1 MKVFIPAY
9 FITSGHSVQKW
20 KGTDME
26 SMRDTKRI
34 MEREIKK
41 GSTPLSFEQMEIDTN
56 NYQEITSVEKLTQVL
71 QYLHRVGNY
80 KSLAGKTVINNV
92 YTFMRGRTPDFTRA
106 RSIFD
111 REKIYHQMLRQE
123 RKMRPTYEGDCYIET
138 AKCYFSLPEEWEKHK
153 MIYLNNDAY
162 GFILSNKYIL
172 GLYKYCREAR
182 RDIAMEAHEIPENTN
197 TVVQHDFQ
205 VRNFFSKHSFS
216 AIMGI
221 SLLCLE
227 EMNMCDENMNLEEQ
241 VTEPVEPKVETEP
254 LFEEMV
260 DFDTFS
266 KSDFRVVKVKECSA
280 VKKSKKLL
288 HFVLD
293 DGTGTDR
300 IILSGIHAYYEPEEL
315 VGKTLLAITNL
326 PPRSMMGIDSCG
338 MLLSAVH
345 TVNGEEKLNLV
356 MLDDA
361 IPAGAK
367 LY

>member
-56 NYQEITSVEKLTQVL
+56 NYQEITSMEKLTQVL

-111 REKIYHQMLRQE
+111 REKIYHQMLWQE
-123 RKMRPTYEGDCYIET
+123 RKMKPTYEGDCYIET

-153 MIYLNNDAY
+153 MMYLNNDAY

-182 RDIAMEAHEIPENTN
+182 RDIAMEGMQWIRQRGKIRFYKKVLFPTLFP
-197 TVVQHDFQ
+197 TCQHY
-205 VRNFFSKHSFS
+205 
-216 AIMGI
+216 
-221 SLLCLE
+221 
-227 EMNMCDENMNLEEQ
+227 
-241 VTEPVEPKVETEP
+241 
-254 LFEEMV
+254 
-260 DFDTFS
+260 
-266 KSDFRVVKVKECSA
+266 
-280 VKKSKKLL
+280 
-288 HFVLD
+288 
-293 DGTGTDR
+293 
-300 IILSGIHAYYEPEEL
+300 SGWEY
-315 VGKTLLAITNL
+315 
-326 PPRSMMGIDSCG
+326 
-338 MLLSAVH
+338 
-345 TVNGEEKLNLV
+345 
-356 MLDDA
+356 
-361 IPAGAK
+361 
-367 LY
+367 

>member
-41 GSTPLSFEQMEIDTN
+41 GSIPLSFEQMEIDTN

-123 RKMRPTYEGDCYIET
+123 R
-138 AKCYFSLPEEWEKHK
+138 
-153 MIYLNNDAY
+153 IYLNNDAY

-197 TVVQHDFQ
+197 TVVQRLINMENLEVLSHCLLLDDVWIEDNLIGAKMYTIF
-205 VRNFFSKHSFS
+205 KL
-216 AIMGI
+216 GI
-221 SLLCLE
+221 SSQSTAFLL
-227 EMNMCDENMNLEEQ
+227 
-241 VTEPVEPKVETEP
+241 
-254 LFEEMV
+254 
-260 DFDTFS
+260 
-266 KSDFRVVKVKECSA
+266 
-280 VKKSKKLL
+280 
-288 HFVLD
+288 
-293 DGTGTDR
+293 
-300 IILSGIHAYYEPEEL
+300 
-315 VGKTLLAITNL
+315 
-326 PPRSMMGIDSCG
+326 
-338 MLLSAVH
+338 
-345 TVNGEEKLNLV
+345 
-356 MLDDA
+356 
-361 IPAGAK
+361 
-367 LY
+367 

>member
-26 SMRDTKRI
+26 SMRATKRI
-34 MEREIKK
+34 MEREIQK

-123 RKMRPTYEGDCYIET
+123 RKMKPTYEGDCYIET
-138 AKCYFSLPEEWEKHK
+138 AKCYFSLPEKWEKHK

-182 RDIAMEAHEIPENTN
+182 RDIAMETHEIPENTN
-197 TVVQHDFQ
+197 TVVQRLINMENLEVLSHCLLLDDVWIEDNLIGAKMYTIF
-205 VRNFFSKHSFS
+205 KL
-216 AIMGI
+216 GI
-221 SLLCLE
+221 SSQSTAFLL
-227 EMNMCDENMNLEEQ
+227 
-241 VTEPVEPKVETEP
+241 
-254 LFEEMV
+254 
-260 DFDTFS
+260 
-266 KSDFRVVKVKECSA
+266 
-280 VKKSKKLL
+280 
-288 HFVLD
+288 
-293 DGTGTDR
+293 
-300 IILSGIHAYYEPEEL
+300 
-315 VGKTLLAITNL
+315 
-326 PPRSMMGIDSCG
+326 
-338 MLLSAVH
+338 
-345 TVNGEEKLNLV
+345 
-356 MLDDA
+356 
-361 IPAGAK
+361 
-367 LY
+367 

>member
-92 YTFMRGRTPDFTRA
+92 YTFMRGRIPDFTRA

-111 REKIYHQMLRQE
+111 REKIYHQMIRQE
-123 RKMRPTYEGDCYIET
+123 RKMKPTYEGDCYIET

-153 MIYLNNDAY
+153 MMYLNNDAY

-182 RDIAMEAHEIPENTN
+182 RNFVADQTKQETN
-197 TVVQHDFQ
+197 V
-205 VRNFFSKHSFS
+205 S
-216 AIMGI
+216 
-221 SLLCLE
+221 
-227 EMNMCDENMNLEEQ
+227 
-241 VTEPVEPKVETEP
+241 
-254 LFEEMV
+254 
-260 DFDTFS
+260 
-266 KSDFRVVKVKECSA
+266 VKVNQLMEMKDVRVLANC
-280 VKKSKKLL
+280 LL
-288 HFVLD
+288 LD
-293 DGTGTDR
+293 DVKLSHKQVFANLYT
-300 IILSGIHAYYEPEEL
+300 IFILE
-315 VGKTLLAITNL
+315 
-326 PPRSMMGIDSCG
+326 
-338 MLLSAVH
+338 
-345 TVNGEEKLNLV
+345 
-356 MLDDA
+356 
-361 IPAGAK
+361 
-367 LY
+367 